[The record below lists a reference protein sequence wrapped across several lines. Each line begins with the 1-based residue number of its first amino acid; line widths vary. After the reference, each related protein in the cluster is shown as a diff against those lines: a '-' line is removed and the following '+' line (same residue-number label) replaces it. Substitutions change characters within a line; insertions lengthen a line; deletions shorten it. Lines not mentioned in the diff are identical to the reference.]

1 MIAPVKLWP
10 RFRAKIAGRHVPV
23 PDPEARPG
31 LHSPGADPLSA
42 RDPWF
47 DNAKIAILILV
58 VAGHVIEHWT
68 ATSAF
73 WSAIYTVIYLFHMPA
88 IIVISGA
95 FSARMAARGRN
106 LDQAARFLL
115 IFVLAQA
122 AFAPAY
128 QYLVGVPVVV
138 FFSTPVFALWFLPA
152 LAAWIL
158 LAPAILRLP
167 YAIPLSVVVAV
178 AVGYVPEIGAKWS
191 LSRILVFLPFFLAGW
206 KLGTDGLRLGRLAR
220 PNALAILA
228 TSLVAGLVL
237 AGATGGGLL
246 YRGSMSFAELG
257 LSGPGA
263 GLARLAHLLLAAAA
277 VAAFLALIPRRRLP
291 ISDWGSRTL
300 EIYLFHSVAIYS
312 ARLSGV
318 LPAEPTLHALGV
330 GLALVAGT
338 LWASTR
344 PGLSDALR
352 PVLRPAR

>member
-1 MIAPVKLWP
+1 MPDFEAPL
-10 RFRAKIAGRHVPV
+10 
-23 PDPEARPG
+23 G
-31 LHSPGADPLSA
+31 LRQPGAHPLSK

-68 ATSAF
+68 AASAF
-73 WSAIYTVIYLFHMPA
+73 WSKVYTFIYLFHMPA

-95 FSARMAARGRN
+95 FSARLTAQGRN
-106 LDQAARFLL
+106 LDQAARFVL

-122 AFAPAY
+122 AFAPIY
-128 QYLVGVPVVV
+128 QYLAGVPVVV

-158 LAPAILRLP
+158 LAPAIMRLP
-167 YAIPLSVVVAV
+167 YAIPLSVVIAV

-206 KLGTDGLRLGRLAR
+206 KLGTDGLRLGGLAR

-237 AGATGGGLL
+237 AEATSGGLL
-246 YRGSMSFAELG
+246 YRGSMSFADLG

-277 VAAFLALIPRRRLP
+277 VSAFLALVPTRRLP

-312 ARLSGV
+312 ARLGGA
-318 LPAEPTLHALGV
+318 LPAEPSLHALGV
-330 GLALVAGT
+330 GLALIAGT
-338 LWASTR
+338 LWAFSR
-344 PGLSDALR
+344 PGFSDALS